1 MNKKYYSVEL
11 SKKETMLLINF
22 LHENKIYFENSYINS
37 DYCHTEILLSAD
49 DIQLVN
55 NFLDTL

>member
-1 MNKKYYSVEL
+1 MKKYYNIEL
-11 SKKETMLLINF
+11 NKKDTMLLINF

-37 DYCHTEILLSAD
+37 KYCHLEILLSAD
-49 DIQLVN
+49 DISLVN

>member
-1 MNKKYYSVEL
+1 MKKYYNIEL

-37 DYCHTEILLSAD
+37 NYCHLEILLSAD

-55 NFLDTL
+55 SFLDTL